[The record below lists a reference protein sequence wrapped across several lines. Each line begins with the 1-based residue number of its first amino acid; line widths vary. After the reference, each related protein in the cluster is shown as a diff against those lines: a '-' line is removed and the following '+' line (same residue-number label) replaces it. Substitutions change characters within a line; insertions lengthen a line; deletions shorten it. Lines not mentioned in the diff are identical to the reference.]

1 MSDFFL
7 IGLLRPEIIPVI
19 VILSCLIYGIIL
31 VRDKTKENKV
41 VPATKEE
48 KIKGGILITV
58 SILLTVAFVWLLV
71 SFNN

>member
-19 VILSCLIYGIIL
+19 VILFCLIYGIIL

-41 VPATKEE
+41 VPATKDE